1 MKKAI
6 ISAIAIAFFAL
17 PMTIQA
23 DPSKQDASKDKSV
36 KPLSTMKAT
45 ATSPSKVPAEAA
57 KVVDQKKSD
66 ASKAGKDASKKL
78 DAIKK

>member
-6 ISAIAIAFFAL
+6 ISAIAIAIFAL
-17 PMTIQA
+17 PMTLQA
-23 DPSKQDASKDKSV
+23 EPSKQDASKGKAV

-57 KVVDQKKSD
+57 KAIDQKKSD
-66 ASKAGKDASKKL
+66 AAKVGKDVSKKV
-78 DAIKK
+78 DAAKK